1 MTEFPYLDPLVA
13 AQSLFDYVVGKE
25 GQKGTVEELALH
37 VDAFMYALRFLLVDE
52 VASIQETD
60 DEAPDFAKENWRD
73 IIGPRFSMLGLYWET
88 ATSRM
93 VGTENPEIV
102 VGDAI
107 DDLDDIVREINKAKW
122 YLVNCGRD
130 EALAALR
137 WCYESHLYMHLTRL
151 RLHLENEKFG
161 F

>member
-52 VASIQETD
+52 VASIQKTD
-60 DEAPDFAKENWRD
+60 DEAPHFAMGHWRD
-73 IIGPRFSMLGLYWET
+73 VIGPRFPMLGRYWET

-93 VGTENPEIV
+93 VSNESPEIV

-107 DDLDDIVREINKAKW
+107 DDLDDIVREFSEAKW
-122 YLVNCGRD
+122 YLVNFGRD

-137 WCYESHLYMHLTRL
+137 WRYESHLYMHLTRL
-151 RLHLENEKFG
+151 RLHLENDKFG
-161 F
+161 Y